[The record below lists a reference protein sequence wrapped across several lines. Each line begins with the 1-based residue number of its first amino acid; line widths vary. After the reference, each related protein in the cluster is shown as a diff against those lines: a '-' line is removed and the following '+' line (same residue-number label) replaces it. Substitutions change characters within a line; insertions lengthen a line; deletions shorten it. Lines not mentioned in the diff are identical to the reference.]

1 MTTPIE
7 YRTFWSSVV
16 GVSSAN
22 AGTANSTI
30 RTTMIS
36 LRIYSLS
43 ITMIFAK
50 SFLRLTYVISGEQYC
65 MSIVGTGVSVLTANT
80 SGNDT
85 PIAGT
90 SVQPG
95 LTLARAS

>member
-1 MTTPIE
+1 
-7 YRTFWSSVV
+7 
-16 GVSSAN
+16 
-22 AGTANSTI
+22 
-30 RTTMIS
+30 
-36 LRIYSLS
+36 
-43 ITMIFAK
+43 
-50 SFLRLTYVISGEQYC
+50 
-65 MSIVGTGVSVLTANT
+65 MSIVGTGISVLTANS